1 MSLGPLGA
9 SRKYFNWKRIHDGRK
24 KCVVRAAKCA
34 VRAGRGCNNMNHIDK
49 NFQSCTIL

>member
-1 MSLGPLGA
+1 MMAEKS
-9 SRKYFNWKRIHDGRK
+9 
-24 KCVVRAAKCA
+24 VVRAAKCA